1 MVEIILVWRTKKNA
15 EELNEHEFS
24 NESSSEHCCCCCC
37 SDSTQ
42 NAYFETGLYVSW
54 TLCRYIIRGNFP
66 TSVFIIYSM
75 TVLRKQLL
83 AKSLML
89 YIVWVFLRTIFTI
102 PWNGH
107 VKWLPEYD
115 TEYETVDHWRP
126 TNPKY
131 SNSHYRFYLHDGI
144 KKNVHFME
152 KYGDLKWN
160 CLALKSLSIAQCEN
174 ESCRSWSLDILLV
187 SDCVGVLMEHKMRML
202 CIQTYKLDIHFT
214 GECFRRISN

>member
-1 MVEIILVWRTKKNA
+1 MVEIVLVWWTKKNA
-15 EELNEHEFS
+15 KELNEHEFS
-24 NESSSEHCCCCCC
+24 NESGTEHFFCCC
-37 SDSTQ
+37 SNSTQ

-107 VKWLPEYD
+107 VKWLPGYD

-131 SNSHYRFYLHDGI
+131 SNSHYRYLHDGI
-144 KKNVHFME
+144 KKKCSFHGKIWWFKMKLPSIETIEVLRNVKM
-152 KYGDLKWN
+152 K
-160 CLALKSLSIAQCEN
+160 A
-174 ESCRSWSLDILLV
+174 
-187 SDCVGVLMEHKMRML
+187 VGHGHWA
-202 CIQTYKLDIHFT
+202 YY
-214 GECFRRISN
+214 